1 MKCFKSSIVATL
13 VAVCFFFVAFA
24 TQPVEAKSSP
34 TKTAISTP
42 VKHKKVV
49 KKTKK
54 ATKAKKAKKANKTKK
69 VNKTTK
75 QKKSVA
81 KAAKQF
87 PQEDP
92 AAQ

>member
-1 MKCFKSSIVATL
+1 MKSFKSSIVTTL

-24 TQPVEAKSSP
+24 HQPVEAKSSP
-34 TKTAISTP
+34 SKAAISAP

-54 ATKAKKAKKANKTKK
+54 AKRAKKAKK

-75 QKKSVA
+75 QKKPVA
-81 KAAKQF
+81 KAVKQF
-87 PQEDP
+87 PPEDP

>member
-1 MKCFKSSIVATL
+1 MKFCKSSIVASL

-24 TQPVEAKSSP
+24 SQPVEAKSSP
-34 TKTAISTP
+34 SGAAISAP

-54 ATKAKKAKKANKTKK
+54 AKRAKKAKK
-69 VNKTTK
+69 VNKAK
-75 QKKSVA
+75 KPKKSVSKPA
-81 KAAKQF
+81 RQF
-87 PQEDP
+87 SPADP